1 MNIINQYNRFKNS
14 SVYLSFLLAFT
25 QSIIALI
32 FIGIDFFFSKG
43 LSVKDF
49 GIWKQLMFVVNLIIP
64 ILSFGIAEGYKYYLA
79 KDGKKI
85 QTFAN
90 TFYLYFIIAVLFFVV
105 VLIANGLAFFGFLQ
119 LKEYYFLSF
128 LFPIAYFAF
137 VINKTLR
144 YAYINDA
151 KIRLHSKIT
160 TIGFAFTSVLLLAS
174 YLYFNRL
181 IAYHLYIG
189 VCLYIVTFI
198 APVFFLINKGRYIIT
213 NRWFTKEFCIKVL
226 KQGLPI
232 YVATFI
238 GTFTLNTGMLIVNT
252 FENLETFA
260 IFSVGSLEVPLFAML
275 SAAFSQ
281 KIYPELVRL
290 VSSGEKEK
298 AKKLWMKTTLQVSY
312 ITYPLIILL
321 MFFAKD
327 IIYLVY
333 SPKYEASVFLFKTY
347 LLIGIFRNN
356 YYGAIITASG
366 QAKYITFYALCMLV
380 GNALLSLL
388 LHYFFGVSGVVFGTL
403 IAVAIVQLFQLKH
416 EKLINPFFYFF
427 LMNYKIII
435 LLIIILYLYFFR

>member
-79 KDGKKI
+79 KEGKKI
-85 QTFAN
+85 QAFAN
-90 TFYLYFIIAVLFFVV
+90 TFYLYFSISVLFFAV
-105 VLIANGLAFFGFLQ
+105 VLIVNVLGFFGFLQ

-151 KIRLHSKIT
+151 KIPLHSKIT
-160 TIGFAFTSVLLLAS
+160 TIGFVFTSVLLLAF

-198 APVFFLINKGRYIIT
+198 APVFFLINKGRYITT

-260 IFSVGSLEVPLFAML
+260 IFSVGSLEVPIFAML

-281 KIYPELVRL
+281 KIYPELVKL
-290 VSSGEKEK
+290 VSSGQKEK

-333 SPKYEASVFLFKTY
+333 SPKYEDAIFLFKTY

-380 GNALLSLL
+380 FNAILSLVL
-388 LHYFFGVSGVVFGTL
+388 YNFLGVSGVIFGTL
-403 IAVAIVQLFQLKH
+403 TATIIVAFSQLYHENLLKT
-416 EKLINPFFYFF
+416 YFRSF
-427 LMNYKIII
+427 LLDIKII
-435 LLIIILYLYFFR
+435 LLIIIILVIYFFK

>member
-1 MNIINQYNRFKNS
+1 MNIINQYNRFINS

-49 GIWKQLMFVVNLIIP
+49 GIWKQLMFILNLIIP

-90 TFYLYFIIAVLFFVV
+90 TFYLYFIISVLFFAVV
-105 VLIANGLAFFGFLQ
+105 VVVNVLGFFGFLQ

-151 KIRLHSKIT
+151 KIPLHSKIT

-181 IAYHLYIG
+181 IVYHLYIG
-189 VCLYIVTFI
+189 ICLYIVTFI
-198 APVFFLINKGRYIIT
+198 APVFPLISKGRYILT

-260 IFSVGSLEVPLFAML
+260 IFSVGSLEVPIFAML

-281 KIYPELVRL
+281 KIYPELVKL
-290 VSSGEKEK
+290 VSNGEKEK
-298 AKKLWMKTTLQVSY
+298 AKQIWMKTTIQVSY
-312 ITYPLIILL
+312 ITYPLIIIL

-327 IIYLVY
+327 IIYLIY
-333 SPKYEASVFLFKTY
+333 SPKYDDAVFLFKTY

-380 GNALLSLL
+380 GNAVLSLL
-388 LHYFFGVSGVVFGTL
+388 LYYFFGVSGVVFGTL
-403 IAVAIVQLFQLKH
+403 IAT
-416 EKLINPFFYFF
+416 
-427 LMNYKIII
+427 III
-435 LLIIILYLYFFR
+435 ALLQLYHENLLKIYFQSFLLDIKIVLLIIIILVIYFLK

>member
-1 MNIINQYNRFKNS
+1 MNVINQYYRFKNS

-43 LSVKDF
+43 LSVQDF
-49 GIWKQLMFVVNLIIP
+49 GVWKQLMFIVNLIIP

-90 TFYLYFIIAVLFFVV
+90 TFYLYFIITILFFAV
-105 VLIANGLAFFGFLQ
+105 VLLVNILGFFGLLQ

-151 KIRLHSKIT
+151 KILLHSKIT
-160 TIGFAFTSVLLLAS
+160 TFGFAFTSILLFAS
-174 YLYFNRL
+174 YLNFNR
-181 IAYHLYIG
+181 IIVYHLYIG
-189 VCLYIVTFI
+189 ICLYIVTFI
-198 APVFFLINKGRYIIT
+198 TPIFFLIYKGKYILT
-213 NRWFTKEFCIKVL
+213 NRWFSKEFCIKVL

-232 YVATFI
+232 YIATFI
-238 GTFTLNTGMLIVNT
+238 GTLTLNTSMLIVNT
-252 FENLETFA
+252 FENIETFA
-260 IFSVGSLEVPLFAML
+260 IFSVGALEVPVFAML

-281 KIYPELVRL
+281 KIYPELVKL
-290 VSSGEKEK
+290 VSNGEKEK
-298 AKKLWMKTTLQVSY
+298 AKKLWMKTTIQVSY

-321 MFFAKD
+321 MYFAKD

-333 SPKYEASVFLFKTY
+333 SPKYEDSVFLFKTY

-380 GNALLSLL
+380 VNAILSIVLY
-388 LHYFFGVSGVVFGTL
+388 YFFGISGVIFGTL
-403 IAVAIVQLFQLKH
+403 AATILIQFLQLNH
-416 EKLINPFFYFF
+416 EKLVLPYVQKFLFNPR
-427 LMNYKIII
+427 III
-435 LLIIILYLYFFR
+435 LIILIFVAYFFK

>member
-49 GIWKQLMFVVNLIIP
+49 GIWKQLMFILNLIIP
-64 ILSFGIAEGYKYYLA
+64 ILSFGIAEGYKFYLA

-90 TFYLYFIIAVLFFVV
+90 TFYLYFSISVLFFAV
-105 VLIANGLAFFGFLQ
+105 VLIVNVLGFFGFLQ

-151 KIRLHSKIT
+151 KIPQHSKIT

-181 IAYHLYIG
+181 IVYHLYIG
-189 VCLYIVTFI
+189 ICLYIVTFI
-198 APVFFLINKGRYIIT
+198 APVFLLINKGRYILT
-213 NRWFTKEFCIKVL
+213 NRWLTKEFCIKVL

-232 YVATFI
+232 YIATFI

-252 FENLETFA
+252 FENIETFA
-260 IFSVGSLEVPLFAML
+260 IFSVGALEVPIFAML

-298 AKKLWMKTTLQVSY
+298 AKRLWMKTTIQVSY
-312 ITYPLIILL
+312 VTYPLIILL
-321 MFFAKD
+321 MFFAKE

-333 SPKYEASVFLFKTY
+333 SPKYEDAVFLFKTY

-366 QAKYITFYALCMLV
+366 QAKYITFYALCMLFT
-380 GNALLSLL
+380 NFILSLISY
-388 LHYFFGVSGVVFGTL
+388 YFFGVSGVVFGTL
-403 IAVAIVQLFQLKH
+403 IATILIQFLQLNH
-416 EKLINPFFYFF
+416 EKLALTFVRQFLFNP
-427 LMNYKIII
+427 KIL
-435 LLIIILYLYFFR
+435 LLIILIFAAYFFK

>member
-90 TFYLYFIIAVLFFVV
+90 TFYLYFIITFLFFIF

-128 LFPIAYFAF
+128 LFPIAYFSF

-160 TIGFAFTSVLLLAS
+160 SISFVFTSVLLLAS
-174 YLYFNRL
+174 YVYFNRL
-181 IAYHLYIG
+181 IVYHLYIG
-189 VCLYIVTFI
+189 VFLYIVTFI
-198 APVFFLINKGRYIIT
+198 APIFFLINKGRYIIT

-260 IFSVGSLEVPLFAML
+260 IFSVGSLEVPIFAML

-281 KIYPELVRL
+281 KIYPELVKL
-290 VSSGEKEK
+290 VSSGQKEK
-298 AKKLWMKTTLQVSY
+298 AKKLWMKTTLHVSY

-403 IAVAIVQLFQLKH
+403 LAT
-416 EKLINPFFYFF
+416 
-427 LMNYKIII
+427 III
-435 LLIIILYLYFFR
+435 ALLQLYHENLLKAYFQNFLLDIKIVLLIIIILVIYFLK

>member
-1 MNIINQYNRFKNS
+1 
-14 SVYLSFLLAFT
+14 
-25 QSIIALI
+25 
-32 FIGIDFFFSKG
+32 
-43 LSVKDF
+43 
-49 GIWKQLMFVVNLIIP
+49 MFVVNLIIP

-90 TFYLYFIIAVLFFVV
+90 TFYLYFIITFLFFIF

-128 LFPIAYFAF
+128 LFPIAYFSF

-160 TIGFAFTSVLLLAS
+160 SISFVFTSVLLLAS
-174 YLYFNRL
+174 YVYFNRL
-181 IAYHLYIG
+181 IVYHLYIG
-189 VCLYIVTFI
+189 VFLYIVTFI
-198 APVFFLINKGRYIIT
+198 APIFFLINKGRYIIT

-252 FENLETFA
+252 FDNLETFA
-260 IFSVGSLEVPLFAML
+260 IFSVGSLEVPIFAML

-281 KIYPELVRL
+281 KIYPELVKL
-290 VSSGEKEK
+290 VSSGQKEK

-380 GNALLSLL
+380 FNAILSLVL
-388 LHYFFGVSGVVFGTL
+388 YNFLGVSGVIFGTL
-403 IAVAIVQLFQLKH
+403 IATIIVAFSQLYHENLLKT
-416 EKLINPFFYFF
+416 YFRSF
-427 LMNYKIII
+427 LLDIKII
-435 LLIIILYLYFFR
+435 LLIIIILVIYFFK

>member
-90 TFYLYFIIAVLFFVV
+90 TFYLYFIITFLFFIF

-128 LFPIAYFAF
+128 LFPIAYFSF

-160 TIGFAFTSVLLLAS
+160 SISFVFTSVLLLAS
-174 YLYFNRL
+174 YVYFNRL
-181 IAYHLYIG
+181 IVYHLYIG
-189 VCLYIVTFI
+189 VFLYIVTFI
-198 APVFFLINKGRYIIT
+198 APIFFLINKGRYIIT

-252 FENLETFA
+252 FDNLETFA
-260 IFSVGSLEVPLFAML
+260 IFSVGSLEVPIFAML

-281 KIYPELVRL
+281 KIYPELVKL
-290 VSSGEKEK
+290 VSSGQKEK

-380 GNALLSLL
+380 FNAILSLVL
-388 LHYFFGVSGVVFGTL
+388 YNFLGVSGVIFGTL
-403 IAVAIVQLFQLKH
+403 IATIIVAFSQLYHENLLKT
-416 EKLINPFFYFF
+416 YFRSF
-427 LMNYKIII
+427 LLDMKII
-435 LLIIILYLYFFR
+435 LLIIIILVIYFFK

>member
-1 MNIINQYNRFKNS
+1 MNIINQYNRFINS

-49 GIWKQLMFVVNLIIP
+49 GVWKQLMFILNLIIP

-90 TFYLYFIIAVLFFVV
+90 TFYLYFIITVLFFAV
-105 VLIANGLAFFGFLQ
+105 VLLVNIFGFFGFFQ

-128 LFPIAYFAF
+128 LFPVAYFAF

-151 KIRLHSKIT
+151 KILLHSKIT
-160 TIGFAFTSVLLLAS
+160 TIGFVSTSFLLLAS

-181 IAYHLYIG
+181 IVYHLYIG
-189 VCLYIVTFI
+189 ICLYIATFI
-198 APVFFLINKGRYIIT
+198 TPIYFLINQGRYILT

-252 FENLETFA
+252 FEDLETFA
-260 IFSVGSLEVPLFAML
+260 IFSVGSLEVPIFAML

-281 KIYPELVRL
+281 KIYPELVKL
-290 VSSGEKEK
+290 VSSGQKEK

-333 SPKYEASVFLFKTY
+333 SPKYEDAVFLFKTY

-380 GNALLSLL
+380 VNAIMSLVL
-388 LHYFFGVSGVVFGTL
+388 YYFLGVSGVIFGTL
-403 IAVAIVQLFQLKH
+403 IAT
-416 EKLINPFFYFF
+416 
-427 LMNYKIII
+427 III
-435 LLIIILYLYFFR
+435 AFLQLYHENLLKTYFQSFLLNTKILVLIIIIFITYLFK

>member
-90 TFYLYFIIAVLFFVV
+90 TFYLYFIITFLFFIF

-128 LFPIAYFAF
+128 LFPIAYFSF

-160 TIGFAFTSVLLLAS
+160 SISFVFTSVLLLAS
-174 YLYFNRL
+174 YVYFNRL
-181 IAYHLYIG
+181 IVYHLYIG
-189 VCLYIVTFI
+189 VFLYIVTFI
-198 APVFFLINKGRYIIT
+198 APIFFLINKGRYIIT

-252 FENLETFA
+252 FDNLETFA
-260 IFSVGSLEVPLFAML
+260 IFSVGSLEVPIFAML

-281 KIYPELVRL
+281 KIYPELVKL
-290 VSSGEKEK
+290 VSSGQKEK

-380 GNALLSLL
+380 FNAILSLVL
-388 LHYFFGVSGVVFGTL
+388 YNFLGVSGVIFGTL
-403 IAVAIVQLFQLKH
+403 IATIIVAFSQLYHENLLKT
-416 EKLINPFFYFF
+416 YFRSF
-427 LMNYKIII
+427 LLDIKII
-435 LLIIILYLYFFR
+435 LLIIIILVIYFFK